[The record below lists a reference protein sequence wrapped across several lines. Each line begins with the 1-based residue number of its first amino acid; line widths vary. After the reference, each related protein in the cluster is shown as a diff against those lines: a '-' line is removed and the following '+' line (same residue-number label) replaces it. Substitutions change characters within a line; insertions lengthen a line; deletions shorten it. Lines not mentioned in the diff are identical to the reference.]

1 MVQGNPGAPT
11 IVTGWTFNSC
21 AHNIEAAKSPTAQIA
36 NMSNSASAPIPE
48 VNFSTQDI
56 SESQGSAQKRT
67 RIESIDLLRGI
78 VMVIMMLDH
87 TRDFVH
93 RDVLQGFDPT
103 DLSRT
108 NVALFFTRWIT
119 HFCAPVFVFL
129 AGTGIYLQWS
139 RGKNKSALS
148 RFLIT
153 RGLWLILLEFTV
165 IRISVFL
172 NFDYRFLGV
181 MQVIWVIGVS
191 MIVLAAL
198 IHLPLRVIGGFGV
211 AMIALHNLL
220 DRYKAAGGWQ
230 GPNSPVPS
238 YWAKLY
244 FILHQP
250 FEAFPILGF
259 PSPVLFV
266 IYPLIPWLGVM
277 AAGYAFGALY
287 ILEAHRRRRLLLILG
302 GSATALF
309 IILRFINR
317 YGDPSHWSSQNSAV
331 FTVLSFLN
339 TTKYPPSLL
348 FLLMTLG
355 PAMLALAW
363 FESFERVGSVAFQQT
378 IIGRIRKAFVTFGRV
393 PLFFYLLQWPTARF
407 ISILAHLIAGK
418 PVRWMFGSQIGGSG
432 APPGV
437 GFNLAVVY
445 ACWILGIILLY
456 PLCKWFAGV
465 KQRRKDWW
473 LSYL

>member
-1 MVQGNPGAPT
+1 MST
-11 IVTGWTFNSC
+11 DY
-21 AHNIEAAKSPTAQIA
+21 SPQPST
-36 NMSNSASAPIPE
+36 PELIPS
-48 VNFSTQDI
+48 VMGG
-56 SESQGSAQKRT
+56 SQPEHLKPKRT
-67 RIESIDLLRGI
+67 RIDSIDLLRGI

-108 NVALFFTRWIT
+108 NVILFFTRWIT

-129 AGTGIYLQWS
+129 AGTGSYLQLI
-139 RGKNKSALS
+139 RGKSKRDLS

-165 IRISVFL
+165 VRISVFL
-172 NFDYRFLGV
+172 NVDYRFLGV

-191 MIVLAAL
+191 MILLAAL
-198 IHLPLRVIGGFGV
+198 IHLPLRVVAGFGIG
-211 AMIALHNLL
+211 MIALHNLL
-220 DRYKAAGGWQ
+220 DRYKVQGGWQ
-230 GPNSPVPS
+230 GPDSPVPS

-250 FEAFPILGF
+250 FEAFPLLGF
-259 PSPVLFV
+259 PSPVVAV
-266 IYPLIPWLGVM
+266 IYPLIPWVGVM

-287 ILEAHRRRRLLLILG
+287 LLDAQRRRRILIIMG
-302 GSATALF
+302 GVATGLF
-309 IILRFINR
+309 IILRSSNL
-317 YGDPSHWSSQNSAV
+317 YGDPSQWSPQTSTV

-355 PAMLALAW
+355 PAMFALAW
-363 FESFERVGSVAFQQT
+363 FESNQNASTDPGLARQPLKVKIRNAF
-378 IIGRIRKAFVTFGRV
+378 ITFGRV
-393 PLFFYLLQWPTARF
+393 PLFFYLLQWPTAHF
-407 ISILAHLIAGK
+407 LSILLHLAAGK
-418 PVRWMFGSQIGGSG
+418 PIRWMFGSQIGSSG
-432 APPGV
+432 PPPGS

-445 ACWILGIILLY
+445 GCWIVGVVLLY
-456 PLCKWFAGV
+456 PLCKWFAEL
-465 KQRRKDWW
+465 KQRRSDRW